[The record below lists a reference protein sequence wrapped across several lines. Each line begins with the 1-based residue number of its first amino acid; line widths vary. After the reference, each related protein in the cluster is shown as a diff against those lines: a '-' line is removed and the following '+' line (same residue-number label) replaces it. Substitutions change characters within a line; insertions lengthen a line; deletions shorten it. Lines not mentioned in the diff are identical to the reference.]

1 MSVDDLRKEAKDF
14 ARGPIL
20 EIEKFL
26 MGVQEK
32 VRDLELTEN
41 LRSEIN
47 FAYHRCWA
55 FRQNLIER
63 YYPTGEVFTDLEP
76 HLYKEYRLSAV
87 QEVKHLQK
95 NNAEYRSSVIIPE
108 ILVKQSEEIINFLDK
123 KHKELKNS
131 EVMLHLEKDGT
142 LWYLDRSE
150 NSCEIVGVLLK
161 LLIALANKSGYLT
174 SKELAEI
181 TGNNN
186 TQLIRNGISELRTK
200 IDLATGLKDVIE
212 SSEKAG
218 EGYRINPKYIIRTKL

>member
-1 MSVDDLRKEAKDF
+1 MSVDNLRKETRDF

-26 MGVQEK
+26 MGVRDK
-32 VRDLELTEN
+32 VKDLELTEN
-41 LRSEIN
+41 VKSEIN

-55 FRQNLIER
+55 FRHKLIEK
-63 YYPTGEVFTDLEP
+63 YYSTGEVFTDLEP

-87 QEVKHLQK
+87 QEVKHLLK
-95 NNAEYRSSVIIPE
+95 NNAEYRSSIIIPE

-131 EVMLHLEKDGT
+131 EIMLHLEKDGT
-142 LWYLDRSE
+142 FWYLDRSE
-150 NSCEIVGVLLK
+150 NSCEISGVLLK
-161 LLIALANKSGYLT
+161 LLIALVDKSSYLT
-174 SKELAEI
+174 SKELAEMA
-181 TGNNN
+181 GNKN

-200 IDLATGLKDVIE
+200 IELATGLKDVIE